1 MKNLIWICV
10 AIICV
15 NCDSG
20 TGSNDS
26 NETNT
31 NALSVGDAFSGFE
44 NLSICANDNIEY
56 DYSDDSKVILLSL
69 FASWC
74 ATCQGHVSSLES
86 LHQQYSD
93 QGLLVLAAGKDMGNP
108 YTCESWVTEFGASYI
123 IANDNT
129 VEIEQQFSIDGLSLI
144 HI

>member
-69 FASWC
+69 
-74 ATCQGHVSSLES
+74 
-86 LHQQYSD
+86 LHPGVQR
-93 QGLLVLAAGKDMGNP
+93 AKDMFQAL
-108 YTCESWVTEFGASYI
+108 SRYI
-123 IANDNT
+123 N
-129 VEIEQQFSIDGLSLI
+129 SILI
-144 HI
+144 RVFLC

>member
-44 NLSICANDNIEY
+44 NLSICANDNI
-56 DYSDDSKVILLSL
+56 
-69 FASWC
+69 F
-74 ATCQGHVSSLES
+74 T
-86 LHQQYSD
+86 
-93 QGLLVLAAGKDMGNP
+93 LVLVLKL
-108 YTCESWVTEFGASYI
+108 
-123 IANDNT
+123 
-129 VEIEQQFSIDGLSLI
+129 QFYFFVLF
-144 HI
+144 